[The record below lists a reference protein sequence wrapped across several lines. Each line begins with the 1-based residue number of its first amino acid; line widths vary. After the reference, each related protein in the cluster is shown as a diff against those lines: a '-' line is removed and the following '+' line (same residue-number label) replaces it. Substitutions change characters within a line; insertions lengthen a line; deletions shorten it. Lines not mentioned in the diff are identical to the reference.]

1 MTRNGTNRRGF
12 TLIEMVVAVFIIAM
26 IFAISVPTINN
37 MTRVHMRTAANKLA
51 GNIKYLYDRAVL
63 EKVYIRLV
71 FDLDEGV
78 YYPES
83 TPDRYFLRK
92 DPLEVEDG
100 IVVKTEDELNEEEEE
115 EEESIFDRLF
125 SNDILGINPD
135 PEEEEESY
143 GPSTN
148 WSGWDKFSERFKKKR
163 AKFGGYQAELSKK
176 EKLPKGVAIYRM
188 YTPGLEEPV
197 EHGQVYMHFF
207 PHGYVEQA
215 VIYLVEEDDLEAESE
230 EDMGIWSLVVSPL
243 TGLATIYNEPVEIPE
258 PVMDEE
264 EW

>member
-1 MTRNGTNRRGF
+1 MVRKGTNRRGF
-12 TLIEMVVAVFIIAM
+12 TLIEMVVAVFIVAM
-26 IFAISVPTINN
+26 IFAISIPTINN

-51 GNIKYLYDRAVL
+51 GNLKYLYDRAVL

-83 TPDRYFLRK
+83 TPDRFFLRK
-92 DPLEVEDG
+92 DPLDVEEG
-100 IVVKTEDELNEEEEE
+100 IAVTPEEELEEEEE
-115 EEESIFDRLF
+115 EDSIFDRLF
-125 SNDILGINPD
+125 SDNLLGINPEPD
-135 PEEEEESY
+135 EEDEEF

-148 WSGWDKFSERFKKKR
+148 WSGWNDFAKRFKKKK
-163 AKFGGYQAELSKK
+163 AEFGGYQSELSKK
-176 EKLPKGVAIYRM
+176 EKLPEGVAIYRM
-188 YTPGLEEPV
+188 YTPGLKEPV
-197 EHGQVYMHFF
+197 EHGKVYMHFF

-230 EDMGIWSLVVSPL
+230 DDMGIWSLVVHPL
-243 TGLATIYNEPVEIPE
+243 TGLATIYNEKVEIPE